1 MKRSMKVASYVH
13 CNVCLADFS
22 VASGGVD
29 GLKRHI
35 NSKKHS
41 DFARAQQSTN
51 DLVDPAKATKIL
63 QNKSYFPAYAYTQV
77 GKSVHSQ

>member
-1 MKRSMKVASYVH
+1 MKSASYVH

-22 VASGGVD
+22 VASGGVHD
-29 GLKRHI
+29 LKRLI

-41 DFARAQQSTN
+41 RAQQSTN

-63 QNKSYFPAYAYTQV
+63 
-77 GKSVHSQ
+77 

>member
-1 MKRSMKVASYVH
+1 MKGASYVH

-22 VASGGVD
+22 VASGGVH
-29 GLKRHI
+29 GLKRLI

-63 QNKSYFPAYAYTQV
+63 
-77 GKSVHSQ
+77 

>member
-1 MKRSMKVASYVH
+1 MKGASYVH

-22 VASGGVD
+22 VASGGFHD
-29 GLKRHI
+29 LKRLI

-41 DFARAQQSTN
+41 GFARPQQSTN

-63 QNKSYFPAYAYTQV
+63 
-77 GKSVHSQ
+77 

>member
-1 MKRSMKVASYVH
+1 MKGASYVH

-22 VASGGVD
+22 VASGGVHD
-29 GLKRHI
+29 LKRLI

-41 DFARAQQSTN
+41 DFVRAQQSTN

-63 QNKSYFPAYAYTQV
+63 
-77 GKSVHSQ
+77 

>member
-1 MKRSMKVASYVH
+1 MFTVT
-13 CNVCLADFS
+13 CLADFS
-22 VASGGVD
+22 VASGGVHD
-29 GLKRHI
+29 LKRLI

-63 QNKSYFPAYAYTQV
+63 
-77 GKSVHSQ
+77 

>member
-1 MKRSMKVASYVH
+1 MSQPWLEAENAVWTSTSSAEPSYVH

-22 VASGGVD
+22 FASGGIHD
-29 GLKRHI
+29 LNRLI

-41 DFARAQQSTN
+41 DFACAQQSTN

-63 QNKSYFPAYAYTQV
+63 
-77 GKSVHSQ
+77 

>member
-1 MKRSMKVASYVH
+1 MKGASYVH

-22 VASGGVD
+22 VASDGVRD
-29 GLKRHI
+29 LKRLI

-41 DFARAQQSTN
+41 DFAHAQQSTN

-63 QNKSYFPAYAYTQV
+63 
-77 GKSVHSQ
+77 

>member
-1 MKRSMKVASYVH
+1 MKGASYVH

-22 VASGGVD
+22 VVSGGVHD
-29 GLKRHI
+29 LKRLI

-41 DFARAQQSTN
+41 DFTRAQQSTN

-63 QNKSYFPAYAYTQV
+63 
-77 GKSVHSQ
+77 